1 MEITS
6 ITPTGF
12 KVLEA
17 LNTYRFLTIPQM
29 LRLGIAKDRGNLSKV
44 LSSMISAKRDDSGIP
59 RPKEIGVLDFGSIA
73 GIGRLARLYF
83 LAPKGADDLTA
94 LDRDGPPA
102 RAIEHAV
109 RFRNDYFHR
118 VNTVD
123 FHITLAMFAN
133 QFGHEINLVRQYFT
147 RLPKDGKAPARP
159 STSIDL
165 RPGYIDPDSIYKIT
179 DQDQRS
185 RLLLVEIANGQKV
198 DRIVKKL
205 IQYAQVLESKKIN
218 QAFDYDKGVRVL
230 WIFEHQRTLELVQ
243 KRMASDEWV
252 QAYDQHVF
260 LRTLDGCDRNTLLAD
275 WQRPC
280 PSSAPVVLF

>member
-198 DRIVKKL
+198 DRIAKKL

-230 WIFEHQRTLELVQ
+230 WVFEHQRTLELVQ
-243 KRMASDEWV
+243 KRMANDEWV
-252 QAYDQHVF
+252 QAYQQHF
-260 LRTLDGCDRNTLLAD
+260 FFQTLAACTPNTLSEN
-275 WQRPC
+275 WRRPGAGC
-280 PSSAPVVLF
+280 AVVPLF